1 VGGVAETVTLP
12 GFVNSHSHTFQRAL
26 RGRAG
31 GGDFWAWRDLM
42 LAEAERQMPETV
54 RELYAAT
61 YVEMRDAGYTAVGEF
76 HYLGLEEARAA
87 AAAAAEASVQLV
99 LLLAG
104 YARGGLPRM
113 RQESSVDYLRQLES
127 LREEGI
133 RVGLA
138 PHSVRACPRDWLEEL
153 GRYAAAE
160 VLPLH
165 IHACEQPREIAEC
178 LAEHGC
184 RPIELLAR
192 TGCLGPH
199 TTVVH
204 ATHADGAELDLLSE
218 SGTTIC
224 ACPTTEADLADG
236 FLPAARIEHRGIPL
250 CIGSDSNVRIDPL
263 EELREL
269 EGIARRQTGRRG
281 VFSTERLLCFGAD
294 EGARSLGLE
303 SWPEIEVDLSHE
315 SFRGVDPGDVFDAL
329 VSSCSAAVLSA
340 A

>member
-1 VGGVAETVTLP
+1 VAETVTLP
-12 GFVNSHSHTFQRAL
+12 GFVNAHSHTFQRAL

-31 GGDFWAWRDLM
+31 GGDFWAWRELM
-42 LAEAERQMPETV
+42 LAEAERQTRASV
-54 RELYAAT
+54 REVYTAT
-61 YVEMRDAGYTAVGEF
+61 YAEMRSAGYTAVGEF

-87 AAAAAEASVQLV
+87 VEAAAESRIELV
-99 LLLAG
+99 LLLAA
-104 YARGGLPRM
+104 YAEGGLPRM
-113 RQESSVDYLRQLES
+113 RQESPRDYLRQLET
-127 LREEGI
+127 LRAEGV

-138 PHSVRACPRDWLEEL
+138 PHSVRACPPDWLEEL
-153 GRYAAAE
+153 GRYAAADG
-160 VLPLH
+160 LPLH
-165 IHACEQPREIAEC
+165 VHADEQPREVDEC
-178 LAEHGC
+178 LARHGC
-184 RPIELLAR
+184 RPIELLER

-199 TTVVH
+199 VTVVH
-204 ATHADGAELDLLSE
+204 ATHADGAELDLLART
-218 SGTTIC
+218 GTTVC

-236 FLPAARIEHRGIPL
+236 FLPAARIEHRGIAV

-281 VFSTERLLCFGAD
+281 VFATDRLLCFGSD

-303 SWPEIEVDLSHE
+303 VWPEVEVDLQHE
-315 SFRGVDPGDVFDAL
+315 SLRGVDDGDVFDAL

>member
-1 VGGVAETVTLP
+1 VAELVTLP
-12 GFVNSHSHTFQRAL
+12 GFVNAHSHTFQRAL

-31 GGDFWAWRDLM
+31 GGDFWAWRESM
-42 LAEAERQMPETV
+42 LDVAEEQSPGQV
-54 RELYAAT
+54 RNDYAAT
-61 YVEMRDAGYTAVGEF
+61 YREMRAAGYTAVGEF
-76 HYLGLEEARAA
+76 HYLGLDEARAA
-87 AAAAAEASVQLV
+87 VEAAAEAGIELV
-99 LLLAG
+99 LLLSA

-113 RQESSVDYLRQLES
+113 RQDSPADYLRQLES
-127 LREEGI
+127 LREDGV

-160 VLPLH
+160 QLPLH
-165 IHACEQPREIAEC
+165 VHADEQPREIEEC

-184 RPIELLAR
+184 RPIELLER

-199 TTVVH
+199 VTVVH
-204 ATHADGAELDLLSE
+204 ATHADGAELDLLAG
-218 SGTTIC
+218 SGTTVC

-236 FLPAARIEHRGIPL
+236 FLPAARIEHRGISL

-269 EGIARRQTGRRG
+269 EGIARRQTGTRG
-281 VFSTERLLCFGAD
+281 VFSTTRLLCFGAD

-303 SWPEIEVDLSHE
+303 SWPEIEVDLGHE
-315 SFRGVDPGDVFDAL
+315 SLRGVDPADVFDAL
-329 VSSCSAAVLSA
+329 VSSCAADVVVSG
-340 A
+340 